1 MHPHIGSQ
9 DWVTTYGLFLM
20 LALSTCWWLARRNA
34 GTAGIDRSHV
44 DLVLPL
50 SVTIGLVGV
59 MTVFDGK
66 VTLIPLIL
74 ICMTALFVYSR
85 FTRLSFLALV
95 DVFALP
101 TVVALMIQRV
111 GCFLAGCCWGKVA
124 VHDWTWLTLQF
135 PVGSFAYEQ
144 HLAAGLI
151 AADAIESLPV
161 HPTQLYEAVLLV
173 PLILMLRRM
182 GVGRL
187 PSGSVTLAAIAGYTF
202 VRFFNEFLR
211 ADTSVFAGSLT
222 VTQLLCVGLFLA
234 SVAVLRM
241 NTNALH

>member
-1 MHPHIGSQ
+1 MYPYLGNQ
-9 DWVTTYGLFLM
+9 DWVTTYGLFLTA
-20 LALSTCWWLARRNA
+20 ALLVCWWLARRNA
-34 GTAGIDRSHV
+34 GAAGIDRTHV

-50 SVTIGLVGV
+50 SMFAGLLGV
-59 MTVFDGK
+59 MALFGGK

-74 ICMTALFVYSR
+74 ICMVVFFAYSR
-85 FTRLSFLALV
+85 LTSLSYLTLV
-95 DVFALP
+95 DAFALP
-101 TVVALMIQRV
+101 TIVALIIQRV
-111 GCFLAGCCWGKVA
+111 GCFLAGCCWGEVA
-124 VHDWTWLTLQF
+124 AHEWTGLTVQF

-151 AADAIESLPV
+151 AADAFESLPV

-173 PLILMLRRM
+173 PLILILRRM

-187 PSGSVTLAAIAGYTF
+187 PGGSVTLAAIAGYTF

-211 ADTSVFAGSLT
+211 ADTSIFMGNLT
-222 VTQLLCVGLFLA
+222 VTQLLCAGLFLG
-234 SVAVLRM
+234 SVVVLKM

>member
-1 MHPHIGSQ
+1 MHPFLGNQ
-9 DWVTTYGLFLM
+9 DWVTTYGLFLV

-34 GTAGIDRSHV
+34 GAAGIDRSHV
-44 DLVLPL
+44 DLALPL
-50 SVTIGLVGV
+50 SMFVGLVGV
-59 MTVFDGK
+59 MALFGGK

-74 ICMTALFVYSR
+74 ICMTALFIYSR
-85 FTRLSFLALV
+85 FMHLSFLALV

-101 TVVALMIQRV
+101 TVAALMIQRL
-111 GCFLAGCCWGKVA
+111 GCFLAGCCWGEVA
-124 VHDWTWLTLQF
+124 AHELTWLAVQF

-161 HPTQLYEAVLLV
+161 HPTQLYETVLLV
-173 PLILMLRRM
+173 PLILVLKKA
-182 GVGRL
+182 GIGRL
-187 PSGSVTLAAIAGYTF
+187 PRGSVTLAAIAGYTF

-222 VTQLLCVGLFLA
+222 VTQLLCAGLFLG